1 MGKPIFKG
9 KECVA
14 LSIANLQLIHFL
26 SYVDQVNK
34 ILDVMGTPVVSLS
47 LIMTNTHAQGHRPN
61 ESCHLLVANERRRT
75 FARCRSRSR

>member
-34 ILDVMGTPVVSLS
+34 ILDVMGAPAVPLS
-47 LIMTNTHAQGHRPN
+47 LIMYD
-61 ESCHLLVANERRRT
+61 
-75 FARCRSRSR
+75 